1 MDVLSVVRDPPAAGA
16 RLGALRPLPPPP
28 SSGTWLVRWD
38 GSFQTAGAAVGVTV
52 GRLHSE
58 GGPVLSVGVPVLA
71 HDASRAEALGP
82 ALAALL
88 LQALPANPVIFEGD
102 SRFVVQLLNREVP
115 ARDIFLFN
123 CSELV
128 FDLVH
133 RWSF

>member
-1 MDVLSVVRDPPAAGA
+1 M
-16 RLGALRPLPPPP
+16 
-28 SSGTWLVRWD
+28 
-38 GSFQTAGAAVGVTV
+38 

-58 GGPVLSVGVPVLA
+58 GDPLLSVGVPVLA

-88 LQALPANPVIFEGD
+88 LQALPAKPVVFEGD
-102 SRFVVQLLNREVP
+102 SWFVVQLLNREAP

-133 RWSF
+133 RWTYQARWIPCEQNAACDALAR